1 MGTDMRAC
9 LRDALEYARAAR
21 YLGFDYLSQGQH
33 YLTYPYQQFQ
43 TLPFLARV
51 AAEVQGMGIVS
62 TLLIPM
68 HSPVDLAKRVAT
80 MDIITG
86 GRYTLSAA
94 LGYRDEEYDA
104 FGVDRKHRVSRFVE
118 CLEVMKRLWTGEEV
132 TFHGRHFHLQGAR
145 MTLEPIQKPHPPMW
159 IAANSDAA
167 IKRAGRLG
175 YVWNVNPHAT
185 YTTIKG
191 HIQVYREAA
200 EEAGTEVPRE
210 LPIGR
215 ELYVHEDRERAFDQV
230 RPFLGGKY
238 EAYAQWGQD
247 KALPGEES
255 FRTSFEELA
264 RDRFIIGAPEDCI
277 GELER
282 YRALG
287 MSHGTFR
294 MIWPG
299 MPLKEGMRNLEL
311 FAEKVMPY
319 FRG

>member
-1 MGTDMRAC
+1 
-9 LRDALEYARAAR
+9 
-21 YLGFDYLSQGQH
+21 
-33 YLTYPYQQFQ
+33 
-43 TLPFLARV
+43 
-51 AAEVQGMGIVS
+51 
-62 TLLIPM
+62 M
-68 HSPVDLAKRVAT
+68 HSPVDLAERVAT

-145 MTLEPIQKPHPPMW
+145 MTLEPIQKPHPPIW

-175 YVWNVNPHAT
+175 YTWNVNPHAT

-191 HIQVYREAA
+191 QIQVYREAA

-238 EAYAQWGQD
+238 EAYARWGQGQGP
-247 KALPGEES
+247 AGGGVLPHFLRGACPGQVHHRRPRGLHRRAGKIPRPGDGLWHLPDDMAGDAPGRGNPKYGAIRREGDAIFQRLMHYLNFHWLPQVS
-255 FRTSFEELA
+255 RKVTSSTGL
-264 RDRFIIGAPEDCI
+264 RLVGP
-277 GELER
+277 
-282 YRALG
+282 
-287 MSHGTFR
+287 
-294 MIWPG
+294 
-299 MPLKEGMRNLEL
+299 
-311 FAEKVMPY
+311 
-319 FRG
+319 

>member
-21 YLGFDYLSQGQH
+21 ELGFDYLSQGQH
-33 YLTYPYQQFQ
+33 YLTFPYQQFQ
-43 TLPFLARV
+43 TLPFLARI
-51 AAEVQGMGIVS
+51 AAEVEGMGIVS

-68 HSPVDLAKRVAT
+68 HSPVDLAERVAT

-86 GRYTLSAA
+86 GKYTLSAA

-104 FGVDRKHRVSRFVE
+104 FGVDRRYRVSRFVE

-132 TFHGRHFHLQGAR
+132 SYHGRHFHLEGAR
-145 MTLEPIQKPHPPMW
+145 MTLEPIQKPHPPIW
-159 IAANSDAA
+159 VAANSDAA
-167 IKRAGRLG
+167 IKRAARLG

-191 HIQVYREAA
+191 QIQVYREAA
-200 EEAGTEVPRE
+200 EEAGTDVPSE

-215 ELYVHEDRERAFDQV
+215 EVYVHEDRERAFDQV

-264 RDRFIIGAPEDCI
+264 RDRFIIGTPEDCI
-277 GELER
+277 EELER

-299 MPLKEGMRNLEL
+299 MPLAEGIRNMEL

>member
-1 MGTDMRAC
+1 MRAC
-9 LRDALEYARAAR
+9 LREALEYARGALD
-21 YLGFDYLSQGQH
+21 LGFDYLSQGQH

-51 AAEVQGMGIVS
+51 AAEVEGMGIVS

-68 HSPVDLAKRVAT
+68 HSPVDLAERVAT

-104 FGVDRKHRVSRFVE
+104 FGVDRKHRVSRYVE

-132 TFHGRHFHLQGAR
+132 SFHGRHFHLERAR
-145 MTLEPIQKPHPPMW
+145 MTLEPIQKPHPPIW

-185 YTTIKG
+185 YATIQG
-191 HIQVYREAA
+191 QIQLYRKAA
-200 EEAGTEVPRE
+200 QEAGVQVPLE

-215 ELYVHEDRERAFDQV
+215 EVYVHEDRERAFEQV
-230 RPFLGGKY
+230 QPFLGEKY

-264 RDRFIIGAPEDCI
+264 RDRFIIGSPEDCI
-277 GELER
+277 EELER
-282 YRALG
+282 YRTLG
-287 MSHGTFR
+287 MACGTFR

-299 MPLKEGMRNLEL
+299 MSLSEGIRNMEL
-311 FAEKVMPY
+311 FADQVMPH